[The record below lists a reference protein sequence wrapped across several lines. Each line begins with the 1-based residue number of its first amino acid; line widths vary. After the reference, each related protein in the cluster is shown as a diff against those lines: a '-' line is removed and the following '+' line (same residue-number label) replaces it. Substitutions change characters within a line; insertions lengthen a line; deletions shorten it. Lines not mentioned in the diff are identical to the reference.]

1 MPPLFVISL
10 VAGLTLLGLAVLWL
24 ALRTR
29 RPAGVA
35 SAPATRPPP
44 AAPARTRSQPVE
56 LSRDEANE
64 LLQNAR
70 DMARADPARAA
81 QTMRRWLSDSES

>member
-10 VAGLTLLGLAVLWL
+10 VAGLTLLCLALAWL
-24 ALRTR
+24 ALRSR
-29 RPAGVA
+29 RSAAG
-35 SAPATRPPP
+35 APAPDKRPPTG
-44 AAPARTRSQPVE
+44 APARPRSQPVQ
-56 LSRDEANE
+56 LSRDEADE

-70 DMARADPARAA
+70 EMARADPARAA